1 MDAAECISDRVKLKK
16 IWQMKFK
23 QLDEKY
29 HTIKVRVWVRERESS
44 NGHIPIRTYFI
55 PNQPLT
61 LFTLGGNCCLCCCFC
76 GCFISS
82 SCVFVVDIWRFWVGK
97 SHVFALTAPNP
108 EIRLEYRIAYIFA
121 VAESQISFE

>member
-16 IWQMKFK
+16 NMTNEIQAV
-23 QLDEKY
+23 KY
-29 HTIKVRVWVRERESS
+29 HTIKVRVWVRERERVLMA
-44 NGHIPIRTYFI
+44 IFPIRTYFI

-97 SHVFALTAPNP
+97 SHVFALIAPNP

-121 VAESQISFE
+121 VAESQIAFE